1 MARVHY
7 QKQRSREVATNAHK
21 YLEKLHGEKGSTLE
35 IDVRSR
41 LSDKSTSSPEQ
52 DQKSDASSLEDETIS
67 TIKPKLIRENAFRMP
82 DLSSRRTMLL
92 FTLEEDEYLKN
103 GVKRHGFGNWTA
115 ILKDQ
120 DFHFQEGRTTN
131 SLLNRA
137 GRKYRAIFKP

>member
-7 QKQRSREVATNAHK
+7 QKQSSREVATKAHK

-92 FTLEEDEYLKN
+92 FT
-103 GVKRHGFGNWTA
+103 
-115 ILKDQ
+115 
-120 DFHFQEGRTTN
+120 
-131 SLLNRA
+131 
-137 GRKYRAIFKP
+137 